1 MVAGGSRSVALT
13 VDLVRVPRWIA
24 GALRSLPDDGCRAWP
39 WSLGSGLPDGLQGL
53 CGVIVGVA
61 VVRSPSMAPG
71 VDWWRGFAAWIAW
84 PWCGRFAVMELERW
98 RLGSLYGSYTRPR
111 TPVRQKGLLKPASL

>member
-71 VDWWRGFAAWIAW
+71 VDLRRGLRGRGAVRFQLMTVAAVA
-84 PWCGRFAVMELERW
+84 WCGVIENHPENEKQNPNCKA
-98 RLGSLYGSYTRPR
+98 
-111 TPVRQKGLLKPASL
+111 